1 MSIKETLVAAKPV
14 PKAGAATLAGAVSIL
29 LVAVLDRAFNVSL
42 TPVEASAITTV
53 FAFIGAW
60 LAPRVNA

>member
-14 PKAGAATLAGAVSIL
+14 PKASGATLAGAVSIL

-60 LAPRVNA
+60 LAPRVDA

>member
-1 MSIKETLVAAKPV
+1 MSESTRWSRVSPT
-14 PKAGAATLAGAVSIL
+14 PKASAATLAGAVSIL
-29 LVAVLDRAFNVSL
+29 LVAVLDRAFGVSL

-60 LAPRVNA
+60 LAPRVEA

>member
-1 MSIKETLVAAKPV
+1 MTVKETLVAAKPV
-14 PKAGAATLAGAVSIL
+14 PKAAGAGIAGALTIL
-29 LVAVLDRAFNVSL
+29 LVAVLDRAFGVTL

-60 LAPRVNA
+60 LAPRVEA